1 MERSGTQCARN
12 MSGLISNILF
22 AWIVAHLKELENKI
36 VMKTPESLLRWMQG
50 DASLGA
56 EWSSNRPEVRDN
68 RTSDSLTDKI
78 RNLKLEMG
86 CLRATDVRI
95 LHQLV
100 TVHEAMEAVR
110 WLLEERGTLVSSLT
124 SSQCSLAEGPGS
136 GLSPCREGLSLALT
150 SWQSPLNDANEEPK
164 ELKLPDSISG
174 DSYFHMLTN
183 AVSCNDTGLTLEGVV
198 SPPERTGE
206 TGTPHCGLPEERQG
220 ASEGEIVGVE
230 EQTIPSC
237 EVLLGYDTQWCWV
250 ESQDDVT
257 FL

>member
-1 MERSGTQCARN
+1 MERSGTQCAQES
-12 MSGLISNILF
+12 MYDSF
-22 AWIVAHLKELENKI
+22 PDLKELENKI
-36 VMKTPESLLRWMQG
+36 GMKTPESLLRWMQG

-56 EWSSNRPEVRDN
+56 EWSSNRPEGRDN
-68 RTSDSLTDKI
+68 RTSDSLTDRI
-78 RNLKLEMG
+78 RNLKLEMC

-110 WLLEERGTLVSSLT
+110 WLLEERGTLASRGSSLT

-150 SWQSPLNDANEEPK
+150 SWQSPLNDANEEPE
-164 ELKLPDSISG
+164 ELKVPDSISG
-174 DSYFHMLTN
+174 DSYFHMLAN

-220 ASEGEIVGVE
+220 ASAGEIVG
-230 EQTIPSC
+230 
-237 EVLLGYDTQWCWV
+237 WCWV

>member
-1 MERSGTQCARN
+1 MEEESVYD
-12 MSGLISNILF
+12 SF
-22 AWIVAHLKELENKI
+22 PDLKELENKI
-36 VMKTPESLLRWMQG
+36 VMKTPESLLRWRQG
-50 DASLGA
+50 DASLRA

-150 SWQSPLNDANEEPK
+150 SWQSPLNDANEEPE
-164 ELKLPDSISG
+164 ELKVPDSISG
-174 DSYFHMLTN
+174 DSFFHMLTN
-183 AVSCNDTGLTLEGVV
+183 AVSCNDTGLTLDGDV
-198 SPPERTGE
+198 SPLERTGE

-220 ASEGEIVGVE
+220 ASDGEIVGVE

>member
-1 MERSGTQCARN
+1 MEEGSVYDSFPDLT
-12 MSGLISNILF
+12 
-22 AWIVAHLKELENKI
+22 ELENKI

-56 EWSSNRPEVRDN
+56 EWSSNRPEGRDN

-110 WLLEERGTLVSSLT
+110 WLLEERGTLASRGSSLT

-150 SWQSPLNDANEEPK
+150 SWQSPLNDANEEPEEFK
-164 ELKLPDSISG
+164 VPDSISG

-198 SPPERTGE
+198 RPPERTGE
-206 TGTPHCGLPEERQG
+206 TGTPHCGLPERQG
-220 ASEGEIVGVE
+220 ASDGEIVGVE

>member
-1 MERSGTQCARN
+1 MEEGSVYD
-12 MSGLISNILF
+12 SF
-22 AWIVAHLKELENKI
+22 PDLKELENKI

-56 EWSSNRPEVRDN
+56 EWSSNRPEGRDN
-68 RTSDSLTDKI
+68 RTSDNLTDKI

-110 WLLEERGTLVSSLT
+110 WLLEERGTLASSLT
-124 SSQCSLAEGPGS
+124 SSQCSLADGPGS

-150 SWQSPLNDANEEPK
+150 SWQSPLNDANEEPE
-164 ELKLPDSISG
+164 ELKVPDSISG

-183 AVSCNDTGLTLEGVV
+183 AVSCNDTGLTLEG
-198 SPPERTGE
+198 
-206 TGTPHCGLPEERQG
+206 
-220 ASEGEIVGVE
+220 ASDGEIVGVE

-237 EVLLGYDTQWCWV
+237 EVLLGYDNQWCWV